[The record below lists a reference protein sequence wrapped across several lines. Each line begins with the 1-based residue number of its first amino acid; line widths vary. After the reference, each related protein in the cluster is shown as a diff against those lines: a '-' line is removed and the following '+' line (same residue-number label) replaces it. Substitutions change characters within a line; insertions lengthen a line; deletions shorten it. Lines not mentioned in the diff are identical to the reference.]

1 MRKIIPILLIFAM
14 LLSACAGDSPA
25 IDTPTADI
33 PQPTADELAQTI
45 MMTVGVAPE
54 DMVFIN
60 ESYGV
65 EAMPGYVEGY
75 YGLDSEVWSDCAIYR
90 AAASDKA
97 LEFSV
102 FHLNEQADIASVFN
116 ELEEYRRGRQG
127 DFFGYNPEQADLVD
141 NGLVSLSAD
150 GAWAAVFICED
161 TGAADEAFFA
171 RLGMELPDFE
181 EPEPVESH
189 EPVFHTELGEL
200 PEYWYPYIDPEI
212 DDMTI
217 WDNTE
222 FVAAVKAGDEYYLS
236 REEKVL
242 FKIVIGVLDQI
253 IEDGMTELEKE
264 EAVYRW
270 LTENVEY
277 DYRHYEVPPCA
288 PRESYEPMGAIASR
302 KAVCL
307 GFATAFQLF
316 MDILDIECITVVGAA
331 FESREDHAWNMVKI
345 DGEWYCVDATWDAG
359 AYGFGYFNVSSDYMA
374 MTSHQWDY
382 EAYPIA
388 FAEGDGSWADTLW
401 VPVE

>member
-1 MRKIIPILLIFAM
+1 MRKIIPIMLVFAM
-14 LLSACAGDSPA
+14 LLSACGGDSTA
-25 IDTPTADI
+25 KEPTAADV
-33 PQPTADELAQTI
+33 PQPTADELAQTVMI
-45 MMTVGVAPE
+45 SVGVAPE
-54 DMVFIN
+54 DMVFVN
-60 ESYGV
+60 ESHGAD
-65 EAMPGYVEGY
+65 AMPGYVEGY
-75 YGLDSEVWSDCAIYR
+75 YGLASEIWTECAIYR
-90 AAASDKA
+90 TAASDKA
-97 LEFSV
+97 HEFSV
-102 FHLNEQADIASVFN
+102 FHLNEQADISSVFN
-116 ELEEYRRGRQG
+116 CLEEYRRGRQG

-141 NGLVSLSAD
+141 KGLVSLSAD
-150 GAWAAVFICED
+150 GAWAALFICED
-161 TGAADEAFFA
+161 TTAADEAFYS

-181 EPEPVESH
+181 EPKPTEND

-200 PEYWYPYIDPEI
+200 PEYWYPYVDPNI

-222 FVAAVKAGDEYYLS
+222 FVAAVKAGDDYYLS
-236 REEKVL
+236 QEEKVL
-242 FKIVIGVLDQI
+242 FKIVIGVLNQI
-253 IEDGMTELEKE
+253 IEEDMTELEKE

-270 LTENVEY
+270 LTEKVEY
-277 DYRHYEVPPCA
+277 DYCHYEVPPCA

-345 DGEWYCVDATWDAG
+345 DGEWYCVDATWDVG
-359 AYGFGYFNVSSDYMA
+359 AYGFGYFNKSSEWFA

-388 FAEGDGSWADTLW
+388 MPEKIGTM
-401 VPVE
+401 E